1 MVVASEVPKRKDFIS
16 MQWST

>member
-1 MVVASEVPKRKDFIS
+1 MVVASEVPKTKDFIS